1 MVASRWLR
9 RESAATTT
17 PADPA
22 ARRAA
27 RSDMVLVELAAEP
40 ATVTGGRAGPSYL
53 SLPAGPAVGN
63 AARCGATPQPA
74 ELAAE
79 TEAWLGLATCLMVRS
94 AARCDAAPPSAG
106 PMAERD
112 VMVLRVREGEAA
124 AVVCSIL
131 EACGSSRKCVPWVL
145 AQSVLGVLLFEHL
158 THYGPGSN
166 LTGLRSPRG
175 RLKGHARYTA
185 VRTISLW
192 SL

>member
-1 MVASRWLR
+1 
-9 RESAATTT
+9 
-17 PADPA
+17 
-22 ARRAA
+22 
-27 RSDMVLVELAAEP
+27 MVLVELAAEP

-112 VMVLRVREGEAA
+112 VTVLRGRDGEASA
-124 AVVCSIL
+124 A
-131 EACGSSRKCVPWVL
+131 
-145 AQSVLGVLLFEHL
+145 LGVLSARGVGRGAIVGARPPLGGHAL
-158 THYGPGSN
+158 QRGSVDDNLKPHVSTQRGSN
-166 LTGLRSPRG
+166 
-175 RLKGHARYTA
+175 KH
-185 VRTISLW
+185 
-192 SL
+192 